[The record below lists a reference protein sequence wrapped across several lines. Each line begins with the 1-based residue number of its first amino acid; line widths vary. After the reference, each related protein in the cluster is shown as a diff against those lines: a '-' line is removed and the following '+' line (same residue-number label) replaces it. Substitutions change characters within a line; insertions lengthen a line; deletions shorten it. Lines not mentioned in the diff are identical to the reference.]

1 MRNNC
6 RQTKARKGQGTKGAK
21 RLRVTTATDW
31 TAGWREQAGVTNPQA
46 TQLYTRDKILTEQTT
61 PILTKQPIRSATPNE
76 PKVKGVDKNNGR
88 KEREERDRKK
98 DRYYI
103 RMSRGGWYEK
113 GVEYTDIANRLTH
126 TQKNG

>member
-1 MRNNC
+1 M
-6 RQTKARKGQGTKGAK
+6 ARAGRCDEPTSH
-21 RLRVTTATDW
+21 TTIT
-31 TAGWREQAGVTNPQA
+31 G
-46 TQLYTRDKILTEQTT
+46 DKILTEQTT
-61 PILTKQPIRSATPNE
+61 PILTKQPIRSATHSE

-113 GVEYTDIANRLTH
+113 GVEYTDIANKLTH